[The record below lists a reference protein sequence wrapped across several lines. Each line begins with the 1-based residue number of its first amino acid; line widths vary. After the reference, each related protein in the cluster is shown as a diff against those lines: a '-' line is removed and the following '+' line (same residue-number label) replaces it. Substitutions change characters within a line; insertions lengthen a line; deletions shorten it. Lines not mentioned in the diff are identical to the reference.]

1 MDIEQEIIGI
11 LSSVLQLGERG
22 SGISVEMRLLGSIP
36 EFDSM
41 SVVAVINALEEQ
53 FDLTVYDDELDA
65 SVFES
70 VASLIEFVR
79 EKLSQ

>member
-1 MDIEQEIIGI
+1 MDTEQEIVGI
-11 LSSVLQLGERG
+11 LTAVLQLGERG
-22 SGISVEMRLLGSIP
+22 SRISSTTKLLGSIP

-53 FDLTVYDDELDA
+53 FDFTVFDDELDA

-70 VASLIEFVR
+70 VGSLLDFVR
-79 EKLSQ
+79 EKLEQ